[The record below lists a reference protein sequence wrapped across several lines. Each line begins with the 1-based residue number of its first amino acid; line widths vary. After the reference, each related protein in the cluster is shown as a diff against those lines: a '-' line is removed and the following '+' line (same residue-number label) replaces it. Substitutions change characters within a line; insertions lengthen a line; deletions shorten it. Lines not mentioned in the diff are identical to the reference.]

1 MTTTT
6 TKVADKNLNFPLL
19 TEELV
24 ASIVP
29 AYGLL
34 LAGFSSADGVLYV
47 PNATRQVISTRD
59 TPGGK
64 VVDAADPGEL
74 RFETRNALTAAQD
87 TALDGVLTAHN
98 ATTRTAEQTRQAQ
111 DATDAA
117 QLVTDYGAWD
127 GMTAEQRD
135 ATTKIMLR
143 LVARDW
149 LGQDAEI

>member
-24 ASIVP
+24 ASAMP

-34 LAGFSSADGVLYV
+34 LAGFNTANGILYV

-59 TPGGK
+59 TPTGK
-64 VVDAADPGEL
+64 VVDSADPGEL

-87 TALDGVLTAHN
+87 TALDTVLADHL
-98 ATTRTAEQTRQAQ
+98 ATNRTDEQVREAQ
-111 DATDAA
+111 DITDAN

-127 GMTAEQRD
+127 GMTAVQRD
-135 ATTKIMLR
+135 ATTKVMLR

>member
-24 ASIVP
+24 ASIMP

-34 LAGFSSADGVLYV
+34 LAGFNSADGILYV
-47 PNATRQVISTRD
+47 PNAATKVISTRD

-64 VVDAADPGEL
+64 VTDSADPGEL
-74 RFETRNALTAAQD
+74 RFETRNALTAAQN
-87 TALDGVLTAHN
+87 TALDRLLADHD

-111 DATDAA
+111 DVTDAN

-127 GMTAEQRD
+127 GMTAAQRD

-143 LVARDW
+143 LVAR
-149 LGQDAEI
+149 GH